1 MSLPTTKL
9 PPAQLS
15 IRSFF
20 PTKSVVPCVAAP
32 PPPPSRAGKAP
43 PPPPPPPPP
52 QPKTISSVP
61 SPAISAPLPTP
72 SADAPLPPSPPNL
85 PTEAGVRLVS
95 AEDTAALRRI
105 NALLLPVSYPD
116 SFYARAVCRAQSG
129 RFSRVITWAHDGEE
143 AKVVGGVVCRL
154 ESDDDQRQP
163 GQRLYIQSLCLLAP
177 YRGKGLM
184 AAALDHVIA
193 TATSDAALDVRS
205 VTAHVW
211 TDNEDG
217 LRWYESRGFGRRHQ
231 PIAGYYLKLRPDS
244 AWLVH
249 RQLSPQPSPLSQG
262 DDDAA
267 AIANLPASRPP
278 PSRTSASTP
287 VLPSSAV
294 AQSYQNQRPGME
306 WNDLPADMAPGFLAK
321 PGSDPAS
328 RAGSRSSSA
337 MRKKKDR
344 SYPAAAF
351 GS

>member
-9 PPAQLS
+9 PAAQLS

-20 PTKSVVPCVAAP
+20 PTKSAPCVVVA
-32 PPPPSRAGKAP
+32 PPPPSRAGQAP
-43 PPPPPPPPP
+43 PPPPPPP
-52 QPKTISSVP
+52 QTSSIVTPTP
-61 SPAISAPLPTP
+61 SSPLPTP
-72 SADAPLPPSPPNL
+72 SADAPLPPPPTNL
-85 PTEAGVRLVS
+85 PTEAGVRPVS
-95 AEDTAALRRI
+95 AADTAALRRI

-154 ESDDDQRQP
+154 ESDDEHHLA
-163 GQRLYIQSLCLLAP
+163 QRLYIQSLCLLAP

-217 LRWYESRGFGRRHQ
+217 LRWYESRGFDRRHQ

-249 RQLSPQPSPLSQG
+249 RRLSLEQSPLPQS
-262 DDDAA
+262 DEDAATAAAA

-294 AQSYQNQRPGME
+294 AQSYQNQRPDME

-337 MRKKKDR
+337 MRKKRDR

>member
-1 MSLPTTKL
+1 MSLPTSKL
-9 PPAQLS
+9 PTAQLS
-15 IRSFF
+15 IRLFSLQ
-20 PTKSVVPCVAAP
+20 T
-32 PPPPSRAGKAP
+32 
-43 PPPPPPPPP
+43 
-52 QPKTISSVP
+52 
-61 SPAISAPLPTP
+61 

-85 PTEAGVRLVS
+85 PSQAGVRLVS
-95 AEDTAALRRI
+95 AADTAALRRI
-105 NALLLPVSYPD
+105 NALLLPVTYPD

-129 RFSRVITWAHDGEE
+129 RFSRVVTWAHDGEE

-154 ESDDDQRQP
+154 ESDDEHDS

-217 LRWYESRGFGRRHQ
+217 LRWYESRGFGRRRQ
-231 PIAGYYLKLRPDS
+231 PVAGYYLRLRPDS

-249 RQLSPQPSPLSQG
+249 RQLSPQQSPLPQG
-262 DDDAA
+262 EDDAD
-267 AIANLPASRPP
+267 LVASRPP

-287 VLPSSAV
+287 VLPSSSSVVV
-294 AQSYQNQRPGME
+294 AQSYQNQRPDME

-321 PGSDPAS
+321 PSSDPAS

-337 MRKKKDR
+337 IRKKRDR